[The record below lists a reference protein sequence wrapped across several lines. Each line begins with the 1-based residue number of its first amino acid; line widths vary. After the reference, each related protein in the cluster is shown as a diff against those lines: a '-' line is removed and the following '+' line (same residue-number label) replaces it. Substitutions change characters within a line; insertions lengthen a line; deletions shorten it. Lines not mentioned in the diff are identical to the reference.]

1 MHIDG
6 RAGNLRRCA
15 VISEPGSRR
24 FTLLILFRRRTGEL
38 SKLRPDVW
46 SSRQVLWI
54 LKKYWKP
61 FGFLRE
67 RLFVFFRLL
76 FILLMIGLLSDTS
89 GTTVGVVQLSLTY
102 IIFNATGRAFDSLE
116 ED

>member
-15 VISEPGSRR
+15 DISEPDLKR
-24 FTLLILFRRRTGEL
+24 FTLLILFRRRTGDL

-46 SSRQVLWI
+46 RSRQALWI

-67 RLFVFFRLL
+67 RLFVCFSPPLHPAHDWPPVRH
-76 FILLMIGLLSDTS
+76 IRNNCRG
-89 GTTVGVVQLSLTY
+89 GAVE
-102 IIFNATGRAFDSLE
+102 FDIYHI
-116 ED
+116 

>member
-15 VISEPGSRR
+15 DISEPDLKR
-24 FTLLILFRRRTGEL
+24 FTLLILFRRRTGDL

-61 FGFLRE
+61 FAFLRK
-67 RLFVFFRLL
+67 RLFVFIFHLL

-89 GTTVGVVQLSLTY
+89 GTTV
-102 IIFNATGRAFDSLE
+102 E
-116 ED
+116 EAQ